1 MFFKIGLHKL
11 LMTYTESN
19 HEKENIFWGM
29 IFICLLLILI
39 SPILPSFDKKGKTAL
54 EVKAKLFS
62 SQPLSR
68 YKINVSEGETET
80 EKS

>member
-1 MFFKIGLHKL
+1 
-11 LMTYTESN
+11 MTYTESN
-19 HEKENIFWGM
+19 HEKENIFLGM

-68 YKINVSEGETET
+68 YKKTFPRVRRRQKKANRKI
-80 EKS
+80 